1 MKANPIVD
9 GIRESYFKHGKD
21 TEQAVFA
28 MLMTKAVKDRVSEKD
43 ISEFNIGEIARVV
56 HETSMTNTCVNFSDG
71 ELVLQDN
78 YEIHSVSASRD
89 DDGDPE
95 VFIHMLDIN
104 SMETHSVRVY
114 QFPQLDWLLQIIEVV
129 NNKCELTFNTD
140 EDEEY

>member
-28 MLMTKAVKDRVSEKD
+28 MLMTKAVKDQVSQND
-43 ISEFNIGEIARVV
+43 IENFNLGEISKII
-56 HETSMTNTCVNFSDG
+56 HNTSMRNTCVNFGEG

-78 YEIHSVSASRD
+78 YEIHSVSACRD
-89 DDGDPE
+89 EDGDPE
-95 VFIHMLDIN
+95 VYIHMLDIN
-104 SMETHSVRVY
+104 SMETHSVRIY

-129 NNKCELTFNTD
+129 NNKCELTFNID
-140 EDEEY
+140 EDED

>member
-9 GIRESYFKHGKD
+9 GIRESYYKHGRD

-43 ISEFNIGEIARVV
+43 ISEFNIGEIAKVV
-56 HETSMTNTCVNFSDG
+56 HETSMTNTCVNFGDG